1 MLIIYWLTE
10 VVIYNISLPQIV
22 ARVLQPQGV
31 TVGVV
36 NVAENMELVKEMGM
50 CYLNQQYIVWS
61 KNTEQL
67 RY

>member
-10 VVIYNISLPQIV
+10 VAIYNISLPQIV

-50 CYLNQQYIVWS
+50 CNLNQQYIVRS

>member
-1 MLIIYWLTE
+1 MLIIYWLIE
-10 VVIYNISLPQIV
+10 VAIYNISLPQIV

-50 CYLNQQYIVWS
+50 CYLNQQYIVRS

>member
-10 VVIYNISLPQIV
+10 VAIHNISLPQIV

-50 CYLNQQYIVWS
+50 CYLNEQYIVWS

>member
-10 VVIYNISLPQIV
+10 VAIYNISLPQIV

-61 KNTEQL
+61 KDTEQL

>member
-50 CYLNQQYIVWS
+50 CYLYQQYIVWS

>member
-1 MLIIYWLTE
+1 MLIIYWLIE
-10 VVIYNISLPQIV
+10 VAIYNISLPQIV

-50 CYLNQQYIVWS
+50 CYLNQQYIIWS

>member
-1 MLIIYWLTE
+1 MLIIYWLIE
-10 VVIYNISLPQIV
+10 VAIYNISLPQIV

-50 CYLNQQYIVWS
+50 CYLNEQYIVWS